1 MGSRSLQVGGSA
13 VLRASELVRE
23 KARRLAAH
31 LLEVSVDDVVSFGGG
46 RIGVAGA
53 PDSALGW
60 DELARAAVDATRLP
74 EDMEPG
80 LAAEHDFEID
90 DSTYPF
96 GAHVSVVEVDL
107 DTGDARPLRHV
118 AVDDCGRILNPMMV
132 EGQVHGGVAQGIAQ
146 ALYEEVV
153 FDEEG
158 NPLTSNL
165 TTYSIPSAA
174 ELPGYETAHTIT
186 PTTRNPLGA
195 KGIGESGTI
204 GAGPAVHNAVVDA
217 LAHLGVRHVDMPA
230 TPERVWRAIR
240 DAETANGTPRRRRKG
255 KMNTPNLA
263 GLIAA
268 IVTPM
273 RDDFS
278 VDEASLRRYTRWL
291 VDQGVRGLAV
301 NVDTGEGPHLFPDE
315 RLRVLEIVRE
325 EVAGRAL
332 VVAGLAASFTEQA
345 RRLARDTAAAGA
357 EALLVFPISAYQG
370 EPLDPELPAAYH
382 AAVAEA
388 SGLPLIAFQL
398 QPALGGVNFSEEA
411 ITRVMSVDGVVAI
424 KEASFDAKRFVE
436 TARLVKSLPSSP
448 TVLNGNDNFLLEAY
462 LLGAEGALLGFGT
475 LAAREQVEMHE
486 AARAGDLERASALRD
501 MLQPLCDAIFSAP
514 VRNYRARVK
523 HALVRLGVI
532 DEAHVR
538 PPLLPLDAAEQ
549 DLVDRALKE
558 AGLL

>member
-1 MGSRSLQVGGSA
+1 M
-13 VLRASELVRE
+13 
-23 KARRLAAH
+23 
-31 LLEVSVDDVVSFGGG
+31 
-46 RIGVAGA
+46 
-53 PDSALGW
+53 
-60 DELARAAVDATRLP
+60 
-74 EDMEPG
+74 
-80 LAAEHDFEID
+80 
-90 DSTYPF
+90 
-96 GAHVSVVEVDL
+96 
-107 DTGDARPLRHV
+107 
-118 AVDDCGRILNPMMV
+118 
-132 EGQVHGGVAQGIAQ
+132 
-146 ALYEEVV
+146 
-153 FDEEG
+153 
-158 NPLTSNL
+158 TSNL
-165 TTYSIPSAA
+165 TTYSIPSAT
-174 ELPGYETAHTIT
+174 ELPGYETAHTVT

-240 DAETANGTPRRRRKG
+240 DAETANGTPASPERWREP

-291 VDQGVRGLAV
+291 VDQGVLGLAV

-357 EALLVFPISAYQG
+357 EALLVFPIPAYQG

-388 SGLPLIAFQL
+388 SELPLIAFQL

-523 HALVRLGVI
+523 HSLVRLGVI